1 MRGRDR
7 PGMPA
12 AAGWTVLALVFVDEV
27 LAVVALGYVLGGVAA
42 VVGVALWWAFAS
54 PRAPWG
60 GAVTRP
66 VVKVLVFGA
75 ACAALWWEGHPLLAV
90 VLLVFSVAVNL
101 LATMPGV
108 RDLVPTRAG

>member
-1 MRGRDR
+1 MRGPDR

-27 LAVVALGYVLGGVAA
+27 LAVVALGYVLGVVAA
-42 VVGVALWWAFAS
+42 LAGVALWWAFAS

-66 VVKVLVFGA
+66 VVKLLVFGG
-75 ACAALWWEGHPLLAV
+75 ACVALWWDGHPFLAV
-90 VLLVFSVAVNL
+90 ALLVFSVVVNL

-108 RDLVPTRAG
+108 KALVPARAG